1 MTLQDLEQIVAAG
14 ESETVEFKKSTAQL
28 PRVGETLCA
37 FLNGQGGCVFVGITA
52 EGRILGQHVADA
64 TLREIAAMLA
74 RFEPPALI
82 SQERIALSS
91 GSEIIVLSAPAAV
104 ASAPFAFDARAYQR
118 VGSTTSVMPQARYQN
133 LLLERA
139 HPQVRWE
146 KIPVPS
152 LTVSDL
158 DAEEIQ
164 RTVDTA
170 IRLGRM
176 SPLKD
181 RSEESILR
189 GLGLM
194 EGDQLLQAAVVL
206 FGQDSH
212 LQSDFPQCS
221 IRLARFRGIDR
232 LSDFADNRQ
241 YWGHAFDLLRRA
253 EGFLMDHVPIPGRV
267 PADRMVRED
276 RPWYPPRATRE
287 AMANALCH
295 RDYCIPGGAV
305 SLAMYDDRLEIGN
318 PGTLHFGI
326 TVEDLIK
333 PHASLP
339 WNPIIAAVF
348 HRAGI
353 IERWGSGTLNI
364 VDWCQSNHNP
374 PPQWKETRLDVT
386 ITFWP
391 VRENEAAQDQP
402 KTRPRPARQL
412 KTASAS
418 PITDHYQSLPEKVVS
433 LLVEGS
439 RSASEISTAM
449 GQKRVSGQLK
459 VVLGGLLTKQ
469 QVELTIP
476 DKPRSRYQRYRLTE
490 KGRAWLAAQKG
501 NRQ

>member
-14 ESETVEFKKSTAQL
+14 ESETMEFKKSTAQL
-28 PRVGETLCA
+28 PRAGETLCA
-37 FLNGQGGCVFVGITA
+37 FLNGQGGRVFIGITP
-52 EGRILGQHVADA
+52 EGRVLGQQIADS
-64 TLREIAAMLA
+64 TLREVAATLA

-82 SQERIALSS
+82 SRERIALPG
-91 GSEIIVLSAPAAV
+91 GSEVIVLSAPAAV
-104 ASAPFAFDARAYQR
+104 ASGPFAFDGRAYQR

-139 HPQVRWE
+139 HPQNRWE

-152 LTVSDL
+152 LTVGDL

-176 SPLKD
+176 SPLRD

-194 EGDQLLQAAVVL
+194 EGGQLLQAAVVL
-206 FGQDSH
+206 FGQSSR
-212 LQSDFPQCS
+212 LQSDYPQCS
-221 IRLARFRGIDR
+221 FRLARFRGRDR

-253 EGFLMDHVPIPGRV
+253 EAFLMDHVPIPGRV
-267 PADRMVRED
+267 PPDRMVRED
-276 RPWYPPRATRE
+276 RPWYPPRTTRE
-287 AMANALCH
+287 AMANALRH

-305 SLAMYDDRLEIGN
+305 AVAMYDDRLEISS

-326 TVEDLIK
+326 TVEDLVK

-339 WNPIIAAVF
+339 WNPLIAGVF

-364 VDWCQSNHNP
+364 VDWCRDNHNP
-374 PPQWKETRLDVT
+374 PPRWQETWLDFT
-386 ITFWP
+386 LTFWP
-391 VRENEAAQDQP
+391 VREPETAQDQP
-402 KTRPRPARQL
+402 KTGPGPAHQTEPVSTRPVPDR
-412 KTASAS
+412 
-418 PITDHYQSLPEKVVS
+418 YQSLTEKVLS
-433 LLVEGS
+433 LLAEGS
-439 RSASEISTAM
+439 RSVSEISTAI

-459 VVLGGLLTKQ
+459 IVLGELLTQ
-469 QVELTIP
+469 QQIELTIP
-476 DKPRSRYQRYRLTE
+476 DKPRSRWQRYRLTE
-490 KGRAWLAAQKG
+490 KGRAWLSAHKP
-501 NRQ
+501 